1 MRSGTALIAMLG
13 LAWLAACASGGS
25 GPAGRR
31 DVITYEQIQNVNVST
46 AMEVI
51 ERLRPE
57 YVRGRGRT
65 SFDGPD
71 TQLPVVYVDGVRAGG
86 VDALRNISAH
96 DVREIRYVNA
106 TDATTRYGTGHTG
119 GVIEVRIRS

>member
-1 MRSGTALIAMLG
+1 MRNWTTTLVVLG
-13 LAWLAACASGGS
+13 LAACASGGGGTS
-25 GPAGRR
+25 GRR
-31 DVITYEQIQNVNVST
+31 DVITYEQIQSVSVST
-46 AMEVI
+46 ALELI

-71 TQLPVVYVDGVRAGG
+71 AVLPVVYVDGVRAGG
-86 VDALRNISAH
+86 IEALRSIAAT

-106 TDATTRYGTGHTG
+106 TDATTRYGTGHTA

>member
-1 MRSGTALIAMLG
+1 MRNWTTMIVVLG
-13 LAWLAACASGGS
+13 LAACASGGS
-25 GPAGRR
+25 GTQSRR
-31 DVITYEQIQNVNVST
+31 DVITYEQIQSVSVST

-65 SFDGPD
+65 SFDGAD
-71 TQLPVVYVDGVRAGG
+71 ATLPVVYVDGVRAGG
-86 VDALRNISAH
+86 VEALRTISAN